1 MKHPMHR
8 FCPTRVFLIAAL
20 LSLPLLAQ
28 NSAQSTDDLPA
39 APSAVIQKRHNPPK
53 EAAPAAPTEA
63 QPAQPQAE
71 SEKQPAAQADPAT
84 EAPQSSSENTAAAKT
99 DLDTGDSPKS
109 ANDTTI
115 IRTVN
120 EVPVVFT
127 VTDKHNHYVR
137 DLNKKDFKVIDD
149 GRPVVQIRSFRRET
163 DLPLRVGLLID
174 SSASVRGRF
183 KFEQE
188 AAIEFMNQ
196 TIRPKYDQA
205 FVLGFDSSLEVTQE
219 FTSNS
224 ELLSKGIRGL
234 RPGNS
239 TRLYD
244 ALFYACRERLNTPET
259 ASVRRA
265 IVLITDGEDN
275 SSRSTRE
282 EAIEMALR
290 ANVIV
295 YTISTNFPGYSESG
309 KYDKVLQRIADAT
322 GGRWFEPFQVTDVAN
337 AFAQIQADLR
347 SQYAL
352 AYHPEDF
359 KHDGRYRTI
368 EIVAEHKGLKV
379 HSRHGYYAPTE

>member
-1 MKHPMHR
+1 MQSFQR
-8 FCPTRVFLIAAL
+8 TYLVVIAAL
-20 LSLPLLAQ
+20 ITVPLFAQ
-28 NSAQSTDDLPA
+28 TSDDLPS
-39 APSAVIQKRHNPPK
+39 APSAVIQHKAAPPK
-53 EAAPAAPTEA
+53 PPAPAPQQT
-63 QPAQPQAE
+63 PAN
-71 SEKQPAAQADPAT
+71 DD
-84 EAPQSSSENTAAAKT
+84 QSSATSEQTANA
-99 DLDTGDSPKS
+99 
-109 ANDTTI
+109 DTTNNGANTSEQAATVDNSI
-115 IRTVN
+115 FVTTVN

-149 GRPVVQIRSFRRET
+149 GRPVQEILGFRRET

-174 SSASVRGRF
+174 SSASVRSRF

-188 AAIEFMNQ
+188 SAIEFMNQ
-196 TIRPKYDQA
+196 TIRPKSDRA
-205 FVLGFDSSLEVTQE
+205 FIMGFDTSLEITQD
-219 FTSNS
+219 FTDDN
-224 ELLSKGIRGL
+224 ELLSKGIRSL

-244 ALFYACRERLNTPET
+244 ALYYACRERMLDRQEPV
-259 ASVRRA
+259 AVRKA
-265 IVLITDGEDN
+265 IVLITDGDDN
-275 SSRSTRE
+275 SSRVTRE

-352 AYHPEDF
+352 AYRPADF
-359 KHDGRYRTI
+359 RHDGRYRTI
-368 EIVAEHKGLKV
+368 EISADHKGLKV
-379 HSRHGYYAPTE
+379 HSRHGYYAPAE

>member
-1 MKHPMHR
+1 MAWFR
-8 FCPTRVFLIAAL
+8 STLVVLIAAW
-20 LSLPLLAQ
+20 LSAPLAAQ
-28 NSAQSTDDLPA
+28 NSGQSTDDLPS
-39 APSAVIQKRHNPPK
+39 APSAVIQK
-53 EAAPAAPTEA
+53 
-63 QPAQPQAE
+63 
-71 SEKQPAAQADPAT
+71 KQPAPKQDAPMAPPQEQPAPSQNQT
-84 EAPQSSSENTAAAKT
+84 EAPPSAQTESQPQQTTSESQAAT
-99 DLDTGDSPKS
+99 KS
-109 ANDTTI
+109 ANDSGETLETADDTTF
-115 IRTVN
+115 RRNVN

-137 DLNKKDFKVIDD
+137 DLSKKDFRVLDD
-149 GRPVVQIRSFRRET
+149 GRPVVEIRSFRRET
-163 DLPLRVGLLID
+163 ELPLRVGLLID

-219 FTSNS
+219 FTGNA
-224 ELLSKGIRGL
+224 ELLSKGIRSL

-244 ALFYACRERLNTPET
+244 ALFYACRERLNESET
-259 ASVRRA
+259 ASVRKA

-282 EAIEMALR
+282 EAIDMALR

-309 KYDKVLQRIADAT
+309 KYDKILQRIADAT

-337 AFAQIQADLR
+337 AFSQIQADLR

-352 AYHPEDF
+352 AYRPENL

-368 EIVAEHKGLKV
+368 EILAEHKGLKV

>member
-1 MKHPMHR
+1 MDWFR
-8 FCPTRVFLIAAL
+8 STSVILIAAW
-20 LSLPLLAQ
+20 LSAPLVAQ
-28 NSAQSTDDLPA
+28 NSGQGSDDLPS
-39 APSAVIQKRHNPPK
+39 APSAVIQKKQSPPK
-53 EAAPAAPTEA
+53 ETAPPDEQPTPLQNQEDTP
-63 QPAQPQAE
+63 PATPPQTDSQPQ
-71 SEKQPAAQADPAT
+71 QAS
-84 EAPQSSSENTAAAKT
+84 PQSQAAARGT
-99 DLDTGDSPKS
+99 IDSGETLETAS
-109 ANDTTI
+109 DTTI
-115 IRTVN
+115 RRNVN

-137 DLNKKDFKVIDD
+137 DLSKKDFKVMDD
-149 GRPVVQIRSFRRET
+149 GRPVIDIPFFRRET

-219 FTSNS
+219 FTGDS
-224 ELLSKGIRGL
+224 ELLSKGIRSL

-244 ALFYACRERLNTPET
+244 ALFYACRERLNESET
-259 ASVRRA
+259 ASVRKA

-282 EAIEMALR
+282 EAIDMALR

-309 KYDKVLQRIADAT
+309 KYDKILQRIADAT

-337 AFAQIQADLR
+337 AFSQIQADLR

-352 AYHPEDF
+352 AYRPEGF

-368 EIVAEHKGLKV
+368 EIMAEHKGLKV

>member
-1 MKHPMHR
+1 MDWFR
-8 FCPTRVFLIAAL
+8 STSIVLIAAW
-20 LSLPLLAQ
+20 LSAPLIAQ
-28 NSAQSTDDLPA
+28 NSGQGTEDLPS
-39 APSAVIQKRHNPPK
+39 APSAVIQRKQPPSPNQTDAPSATPPQTDSPAQQTAP
-53 EAAPAAPTEA
+53 ESPAATKGAVDSGEVV
-63 QPAQPQAE
+63 E
-71 SEKQPAAQADPAT
+71 
-84 EAPQSSSENTAAAKT
+84 TA
-99 DLDTGDSPKS
+99 GE
-109 ANDTTI
+109 TI
-115 IRTVN
+115 RRNVN

-137 DLNKKDFKVIDD
+137 DLSKKDFKVIDD
-149 GRPVVQIRSFRRET
+149 GRPAVDIRSFRRET

-219 FTSNS
+219 FTGDS
-224 ELLSKGIRGL
+224 ELLSKGIRSL

-244 ALFYACRERLNTPET
+244 ALFYACRERLNESET
-259 ASVRRA
+259 SSVRKA

-282 EAIEMALR
+282 EAIDMALR

-309 KYDKVLQRIADAT
+309 KYDKILQRIADAT

-337 AFAQIQADLR
+337 AFSQIQADLR

-352 AYHPEDF
+352 AYRPEVF

>member
-1 MKHPMHR
+1 MLR
-8 FCPTRVFLIAAL
+8 LCPTHVMLIAL

-28 NSAQSTDDLPA
+28 TSAPTTDDLPS
-39 APSAVIQKRHNPPK
+39 APSAVIQKK
-53 EAAPAAPTEA
+53 
-63 QPAQPQAE
+63 QPAQKEQSPTNASPEQPPAQNQTDAVPLT
-71 SEKQPAAQADPAT
+71 QPATDNPGTQASTANSASNTGADSA
-84 EAPQSSSENTAAAKT
+84 EISETA
-99 DLDTGDSPKS
+99 S
-109 ANDTTI
+109 DTTI
-115 IRTVN
+115 RRNVN

-137 DLNKKDFKVIDD
+137 DLSKKDFKVMDD
-149 GRPVVQIRSFRRET
+149 GRPVIDIRSFRRET

-219 FTSNS
+219 LTSNS
-224 ELLSKGIRGL
+224 ELLSKGIRSL

-244 ALFYACRERLNTPET
+244 ALFYACRERLNGPET

-309 KYDKVLQRIADAT
+309 KYDKILQRIADAT

-352 AYHPEDF
+352 SYHPEDF

-368 EIVAEHKGLKV
+368 DIMAEHKGLKV

>member
-1 MKHPMHR
+1 MDWFR
-8 FCPTRVFLIAAL
+8 STLVVLIASW
-20 LSLPLLAQ
+20 LSAPLIAQ
-28 NSAQSTDDLPA
+28 NSGPGTDDLPS
-39 APSAVIQKRHNPPK
+39 APSAVVQKKQAPPK
-53 EAAPAAPTEA
+53 EAAPDP
-63 QPAQPQAE
+63 PPQPQ
-71 SEKQPAAQADPAT
+71 SDTQPAAQTQPNSPTPQPST
-84 EAPQSSSENTAAAKT
+84 EAPPKPGEAGS
-99 DLDTGDSPKS
+99 DDSPTS
-109 ANDTTI
+109 AADAGF
-115 IRTVN
+115 RVRVN

-137 DLNKKDFKVIDD
+137 DLNKTDFKVIDD
-149 GRPVVQIRSFRRET
+149 GKPVIQIRSFRRET

-196 TIRPKYDQA
+196 TIRPRYDQA

-219 FTSNS
+219 FTGDT
-224 ELLSKGIRGL
+224 ELLSKGIRSL

-244 ALFYACRERLNTPET
+244 ALFYACRERLNTTDT
-259 ASVRRA
+259 ASARRA

-282 EAIEMALR
+282 EAIDMALR

-295 YTISTNFPGYSESG
+295 YTISTNFPGYAESG
-309 KYDKVLQRIADAT
+309 KFDKILQRIADAT

-352 AYHPEDF
+352 AYRPEDF

-368 EIVAEHKGLKV
+368 EIMAEHKGLKV

>member
-1 MKHPMHR
+1 MEHPMHR
-8 FCPTRVFLIAAL
+8 FCPTQVVLIAL

-28 NSAQSTDDLPA
+28 NSAPSTDDLPS
-39 APSAVIQKRHNPPK
+39 APSAVLQK
-53 EAAPAAPTEA
+53 
-63 QPAQPQAE
+63 
-71 SEKQPAAQADPAT
+71 KQPAPKQQSPT
-84 EAPQSSSENTAAAKT
+84 NAPPEQPPTQRQTDEPPVTPPQTQPSASESQSASTGANSVDTVETA
-99 DLDTGDSPKS
+99 S
-109 ANDTTI
+109 DTTI
-115 IRTVN
+115 RRNVN

-137 DLNKKDFKVIDD
+137 DLNKKDFKVLDD
-149 GRPVVQIRSFRRET
+149 GRPVVDIRSFRRET
-163 DLPLRVGLLID
+163 ELPLRVGLLID

-219 FTSNS
+219 LTSNS
-224 ELLSKGIRGL
+224 ELLSKGIRSL

-244 ALFYACRERLNTPET
+244 ALFYACRERLNESET
-259 ASVRRA
+259 ASVRKA

-295 YTISTNFPGYSESG
+295 YTISTNFPGYSETG
-309 KYDKVLQRIADAT
+309 KYDKILQRIADAT

-352 AYHPEDF
+352 SYHPDDF

>member
-1 MKHPMHR
+1 MHR
-8 FCPTRVFLIAAL
+8 FCPMHVAVIAAL

-28 NSAQSTDDLPA
+28 NSAQSTDDLPS
-39 APSAVIQKRHNPPK
+39 APSAVIQKKQPAPK
-53 EAAPAAPTEA
+53 EQSPTNTPPEQSPTQSQTDAAPATPPEA
-63 QPAQPQAE
+63 QQTSTESQAA
-71 SEKQPAAQADPAT
+71 SRGAND
-84 EAPQSSSENTAAAKT
+84 SSETLETAR
-99 DLDTGDSPKS
+99 
-109 ANDTTI
+109 DTTI
-115 IRTVN
+115 RRNVN

-137 DLNKKDFKVIDD
+137 DLNKKDFKVLDD
-149 GRPVVQIRSFRRET
+149 GRPVVDIRSFRRET
-163 DLPLRVGLLID
+163 ELPLRVGLLID

-196 TIRPKYDQA
+196 TIRPKFDQA

-224 ELLSKGIRGL
+224 ELLSKGIRSL

-244 ALFYACRERLNTPET
+244 ALFYACRERLNESET
-259 ASVRRA
+259 ASVRKA

-295 YTISTNFPGYSESG
+295 YTISTNFPGYSESS
-309 KYDKVLQRIADAT
+309 KYDKILQRIADAT

-352 AYHPEDF
+352 AYHPNDF

>member
-1 MKHPMHR
+1 
-8 FCPTRVFLIAAL
+8 VIAVL
-20 LSLPLLAQ
+20 LAAPVLAQ
-28 NSAQSTDDLPA
+28 NIDNLPS
-39 APSAVIQKRHNPPK
+39 APSAVARPK
-53 EAAPAAPTEA
+53 KMPAPRKAAPPPPPSGEQKT
-63 QPAQPQAE
+63 
-71 SEKQPAAQADPAT
+71 SAAQEQRASVSPDNGVPADTNQPL
-84 EAPQSSSENTAAAKT
+84 Q
-99 DLDTGDSPKS
+99 DS
-109 ANDTTI
+109 NDGSTFHT
-115 IRTVN
+115 TVN

-127 VTDKHNHYVR
+127 VTDKHNHYVK

-149 GRPVVQIRSFRRET
+149 GKPVVEIRDFRQET

-196 TIRPKYDQA
+196 TIRPRYDRA
-205 FVLGFDSSLEVTQE
+205 FVLGFDTSLEITQDL
-219 FTSNS
+219 TDNS
-224 ELLSKGIRGL
+224 ELLSKGIRSL

-244 ALFYACRERLNTPET
+244 AVYYACRERLLDTNDTV
-259 ASVRRA
+259 SVRKA

-275 SSRSTRE
+275 SSRVTRE

-295 YTISTNFPGYSESG
+295 YTISTNFPGYSGSG
-309 KYDKVLQRIADAT
+309 KYDKILQRIADAS
-322 GGRWFEPFQVTDVAN
+322 GGRWFEPFEVTDVAN

-352 AYHPEDF
+352 AYRPADF

-368 EIVAEHKGLKV
+368 EIVAQHKGLKV
-379 HSRHGYYAPTE
+379 HSRHGYYAPAE

>member
-1 MKHPMHR
+1 MDR
-8 FCPTRVFLIAAL
+8 FRITLVVLIAAW
-20 LSLPLLAQ
+20 LSAPLIAQ
-28 NSAQSTDDLPA
+28 NSGQGPDDLPS
-39 APSAVIQKRHNPPK
+39 APSAVIQKKQQQPK
-53 EAAPAAPTEA
+53 HVAPAPPE
-63 QPAQPQAE
+63 
-71 SEKQPAAQADPAT
+71 QPAASQDQTDAPPAT
-84 EAPQSSSENTAAAKT
+84 PSQTNSQAQQTFPENQAASTGAHDSGEALEISS
-99 DLDTGDSPKS
+99 
-109 ANDTTI
+109 DTTF
-115 IRTVN
+115 RRNVN

-137 DLNKKDFKVIDD
+137 DLNKKDFKVLDD
-149 GRPVVQIRSFRRET
+149 GRPVVDIRSFRRET
-163 DLPLRVGLLID
+163 ELPLRVGLLID

-219 FTSNS
+219 LTSSS
-224 ELLSKGIRGL
+224 ELLSKGIRSL

-244 ALFYACRERLNTPET
+244 ALFYACRERLNESET
-259 ASVRRA
+259 ASVRKA

-295 YTISTNFPGYSESG
+295 YTISTNFPGYSESS
-309 KYDKVLQRIADAT
+309 KYDRILQRIADAT

>member
-1 MKHPMHR
+1 MVR
-8 FCPTRVFLIAAL
+8 LRRTYLVLIAAF
-20 LSLPLLAQ
+20 LSMPLVAQ
-28 NSAQSTDDLPA
+28 DSAQSTDDLPA
-39 APSAVIQKRHNPPK
+39 APSAVIQKKQAPPK
-53 EAAPAAPTEA
+53 EAAPATP
-63 QPAQPQAE
+63 PQE
-71 SEKQPAAQADPAT
+71 QPAAATHTQSEPPSRSTAPAT
-84 EAPQSSSENTAAAKT
+84 QASSEDPTAPRSDADSGEAPKT
-99 DLDTGDSPKS
+99 E
-109 ANDTTI
+109 NDTTFVK
-115 IRTVN
+115 TVN

-137 DLNKKDFKVIDD
+137 DLSKNDFKVMDD
-149 GRPVVQIRSFRRET
+149 GRPVVDVRSFRRET

-196 TIRPKYDQA
+196 TIRPKSDQA

-219 FTSNS
+219 FTGDS
-224 ELLSKGIRGL
+224 ELLSKGIRSL

-244 ALFYACRERLNTPET
+244 ALFYACRERLMNAPET
-259 ASVRRA
+259 ISVRKA

-282 EAIEMALR
+282 EAIDMALR

-295 YTISTNFPGYSESG
+295 YTISTNFPGYTESG
-309 KYDKVLQRIADAT
+309 KYDKILQRIADAT

-352 AYHPEDF
+352 AYRPADF

-368 EIVAEHKGLKV
+368 EIMAEHKGLKV
-379 HSRHGYYAPTE
+379 HSRRGYYAPTE

>member
-1 MKHPMHR
+1 MVRLPR
-8 FCPTRVFLIAAL
+8 TCLVLTAAFLSA
-20 LSLPLLAQ
+20 PLIAQ

-39 APSAVIQKRHNPPK
+39 APSAVIQKKQPPAK
-53 EAAPAAPTEA
+53 EAAPQTPPLE
-63 QPAQPQAE
+63 
-71 SEKQPAAQADPAT
+71 QPAATPQTQSEPPTQATAPPAQASSEDSAAPMSNADSG
-84 EAPQSSSENTAAAKT
+84 EAPRT
-99 DLDTGDSPKS
+99 
-109 ANDTTI
+109 ANDTPFHA
-115 IRTVN
+115 TVN

-137 DLNKKDFKVIDD
+137 DLSKSDFKVMDD
-149 GRPVVQIRSFRRET
+149 GRPVVDIRSFRRET

-174 SSASVRGRF
+174 SSASVRSRF

-205 FVLGFDSSLEVTQE
+205 FVLGFDSSLEVTQD
-219 FTSNS
+219 FTGSS
-224 ELLSKGIRGL
+224 ELLSKGIRSL

-259 ASVRRA
+259 TSARRA

-282 EAIEMALR
+282 EAIDMALR

-295 YTISTNFPGYSESG
+295 YTISTNFPGYAESG
-309 KYDKVLQRIADAT
+309 KYDKILQRIADAT

-352 AYHPEDF
+352 AYRPTDF
-359 KHDGRYRTI
+359 QHDGRYRTI
-368 EIVAEHKGLKV
+368 EILAAHKGLKV
-379 HSRHGYYAPTE
+379 HSRRGYYAPAE

>member
-1 MKHPMHR
+1 LER
-8 FCPTRVFLIAAL
+8 TYLIVIAVLLAA
-20 LSLPLLAQ
+20 PVLAQ
-28 NSAQSTDDLPA
+28 NIDNLPS
-39 APSAVIQKRHNPPK
+39 APSAVARPK
-53 EAAPAAPTEA
+53 KMPAPRKAAPPPPPSGEQKT
-63 QPAQPQAE
+63 
-71 SEKQPAAQADPAT
+71 SAAQEQRASVSPDNGVPADTNQPL
-84 EAPQSSSENTAAAKT
+84 Q
-99 DLDTGDSPKS
+99 DS
-109 ANDTTI
+109 NDGSTFHT
-115 IRTVN
+115 TVN

-127 VTDKHNHYVR
+127 VTDKHNHYVK

-149 GRPVVQIRSFRRET
+149 GKPVVEIRDFRQET

-196 TIRPKYDQA
+196 TIRPRYDRA
-205 FVLGFDSSLEVTQE
+205 FVLGFDTSLEITQDL
-219 FTSNS
+219 TDNS
-224 ELLSKGIRGL
+224 ELLSKGIRSL

-244 ALFYACRERLNTPET
+244 AVYYACRERLLDTNDTV
-259 ASVRRA
+259 SVRKA

-275 SSRSTRE
+275 SSRVTRE

-295 YTISTNFPGYSESG
+295 YTISTNFPGYSGSG
-309 KYDKVLQRIADAT
+309 KYDKILQRIADAS
-322 GGRWFEPFQVTDVAN
+322 GGRWFEPFEVTDVAN

-352 AYHPEDF
+352 AYRPADF

-368 EIVAEHKGLKV
+368 EIVAQHKGLKV
-379 HSRHGYYAPTE
+379 HSRHGYYAPAE

>member
-1 MKHPMHR
+1 MHR
-8 FCPTRVFLIAAL
+8 FCPTHNVLLAAL

-28 NSAQSTDDLPA
+28 NSTQTTDDLPS
-39 APSAVIQKRHNPPK
+39 APSASIQKKHAPQPP
-53 EAAPAAPTEA
+53 APAPE
-63 QPAQPQAE
+63 QQSQPQAE
-71 SEKQPAAQADPAT
+71 PTTPGQGQAQPAVQPPQA
-84 EAPQSSSENTAAAKT
+84 SSESRAVASDASSDEPMN
-99 DLDTGDSPKS
+99 S
-109 ANDTTI
+109 ASDVGFKA
-115 IRTVN
+115 TVN

-137 DLNKKDFKVIDD
+137 DLGKKDFKVMDD
-149 GRPVVQIRSFRRET
+149 GRPVVEIRSFRRET

-219 FTSNS
+219 FTGNS
-224 ELLSKGIRGL
+224 ELLSKGIRSL

-244 ALFYACRERLNTPET
+244 ALFYACRERLNAPET

-309 KYDKVLQRIADAT
+309 KYDKILQRIADAT

-352 AYHPEDF
+352 AYRPEDF

-368 EIVAEHKGLKV
+368 EIMAEHKGLKV

>member
-1 MKHPMHR
+1 MH
-8 FCPTRVFLIAAL
+8 VALIAAL

-28 NSAQSTDDLPA
+28 NSAPSTDDLPS
-39 APSAVIQKRHNPPK
+39 APSAVIQK
-53 EAAPAAPTEA
+53 
-63 QPAQPQAE
+63 
-71 SEKQPAAQADPAT
+71 KQPAPKEQSPTNAPPEQPPAQSQTDAPPATQPGTDSPAQASTANS
-84 EAPQSSSENTAAAKT
+84 APSTGSDSAETLETAR
-99 DLDTGDSPKS
+99 
-109 ANDTTI
+109 DTTI
-115 IRTVN
+115 RRNVN

-137 DLNKKDFKVIDD
+137 DLNKKDFKVLDD
-149 GRPVVQIRSFRRET
+149 GRPVVDIRSFRRET

-219 FTSNS
+219 LTSNS
-224 ELLSKGIRGL
+224 ELLSKGIRSL

-244 ALFYACRERLNTPET
+244 ALFYACRERLNESET
-259 ASVRRA
+259 ASVRKA

-309 KYDKVLQRIADAT
+309 KYDKILQRIADAT

>member
-1 MKHPMHR
+1 MDR
-8 FCPTRVFLIAAL
+8 SRSTLVVLIAVL
-20 LSLPLLAQ
+20 LSAPLIAQ
-28 NSAQSTDDLPA
+28 NPAPTNTDDLPS
-39 APSAVIQKRHNPPK
+39 APSAVIQKKQPPT
-53 EAAPAAPTEA
+53 PAT
-63 QPAQPQAE
+63 QQQSQPQA
-71 SEKQPAAQADPAT
+71 QPETQT
-84 EAPQSSSENTAAAKT
+84 QPQPKPDVQTPKGSSESPAVASDAAS
-99 DLDTGDSPKS
+99 DES
-109 ANDTTI
+109 ATSAADVGF
-115 IRTVN
+115 RATVN

-137 DLNKKDFKVIDD
+137 DLSKKDFRVMDD
-149 GRPVVQIRSFRRET
+149 GHPVVDIRSFRRET

-219 FTSNS
+219 FTGDS
-224 ELLSKGIRGL
+224 ELLSKGIRSL

-244 ALFYACRERLNTPET
+244 ALFYACRERLNAPET

-309 KYDKVLQRIADAT
+309 KYDKILQRIADAT

-337 AFAQIQADLR
+337 AFSQIQADLR

-352 AYHPEDF
+352 AYRPEAF
-359 KHDGRYRTI
+359 RHDGRYRTI
-368 EIVAEHKGLKV
+368 EILAEHKGLKV

>member
-1 MKHPMHR
+1 MDR
-8 FCPTRVFLIAAL
+8 FRTTYLLLIGVL
-20 LSLPLLAQ
+20 LSAPVIAQ
-28 NSAQSTDDLPA
+28 NSAEFSGQATDDLPA
-39 APSAVIQKRHNPPK
+39 APSAVIQKKQAPPR
-53 EAAPAAPTEA
+53 EAAPEIPPQQ
-63 QPAQPQAE
+63 QPA
-71 SEKQPAAQADPAT
+71 PAQN
-84 EAPQSSSENTAAAKT
+84 PQSEPQPESSAPVPPASSEDPVAARNNADSGGVPKT
-99 DLDTGDSPKS
+99 SGDE
-109 ANDTTI
+109 AFRT
-115 IRTVN
+115 TVN

-137 DLNKKDFKVIDD
+137 DLNKSDFKVIDD
-149 GRPVVQIRSFRRET
+149 GRPVIQIRSFRRET
-163 DLPLRVGLLID
+163 ELPLRVGLLID

-196 TIRPKYDQA
+196 TIRPRFDEA

-219 FTSNS
+219 FTGDT
-224 ELLSKGIRGL
+224 ERLSKGIRSL

-244 ALFYACRERLNTPET
+244 AIYYACRERLLDRTET
-259 ASVRRA
+259 RSVRKA

-282 EAIEMALR
+282 EAIDMALR

-295 YTISTNFPGYSESG
+295 YTISTNFPGYAESG
-309 KYDKVLQRIADAT
+309 KYDKILQRIADAT

-359 KHDGRYRTI
+359 KHDGWYRTI
-368 EIVAEHKGLKV
+368 EILAEHKGLKV
-379 HSRHGYYAPTE
+379 HSRHGYYAPTD

>member
-1 MKHPMHR
+1 MHR
-8 FCPTRVFLIAAL
+8 FCPKHVALIAL

-28 NSAQSTDDLPA
+28 SSAPDTDDLPS
-39 APSAVIQKRHNPPK
+39 APSAVIQK
-53 EAAPAAPTEA
+53 
-63 QPAQPQAE
+63 
-71 SEKQPAAQADPAT
+71 KQPAPKEQSPTNAPPEQLPAQSRTDAPPATQADTDSP
-84 EAPQSSSENTAAAKT
+84 APQA
-99 DLDTGDSPKS
+99 SPAKS
-109 ANDTTI
+109 ASNTGSDSAETLETARQTTI
-115 IRTVN
+115 RRNVN

-137 DLNKKDFKVIDD
+137 DLEKKDFKVLDD
-149 GRPVVQIRSFRRET
+149 GRPVVDIRSFRRET
-163 DLPLRVGLLID
+163 ELPLRVGLLID

-224 ELLSKGIRGL
+224 ELLSKGIRSL

-244 ALFYACRERLNTPET
+244 ALFYACRERLNESE
-259 ASVRRA
+259 AISVRKA

-309 KYDKVLQRIADAT
+309 KYDKILQRIADAT

-368 EIVAEHKGLKV
+368 EIMAEHKGLKV

>member
-1 MKHPMHR
+1 
-8 FCPTRVFLIAAL
+8 
-20 LSLPLLAQ
+20 LSSPSIAQ
-28 NSAQSTDDLPA
+28 NPAQGSDDLPA
-39 APSAVIQKRHNPPK
+39 APSAVIQKKQAPQQQTPATQEQSQPPA
-53 EAAPAAPTEA
+53 EPETPPQ
-63 QPAQPQAE
+63 QPAQPAVH
-71 SEKQPAAQADPAT
+71 
-84 EAPQSSSENTAAAKT
+84 APQVPSA
-99 DLDTGDSPKS
+99 SPAVTNDAGSDDS
-109 ANDTTI
+109 ANPSSDVGF
-115 IRTVN
+115 RATVN

-137 DLNKKDFKVIDD
+137 DLNKKDFKVLDD
-149 GRPVVQIRSFRRET
+149 GHPVIDIRSFRRET
-163 DLPLRVGLLID
+163 ELPLRVGLLID

-219 FTSNS
+219 FTASA
-224 ELLSKGIRGL
+224 ELLSKGIRSL

-244 ALFYACRERLNTPET
+244 ALFYACRERLNAPET

-282 EAIEMALR
+282 EAIDMALR

-295 YTISTNFPGYSESG
+295 YTISTNFPGYSESS
-309 KYDKVLQRIADAT
+309 KYDKILQRIADAT

-337 AFAQIQADLR
+337 AFSQIQADLR

-352 AYHPEDF
+352 AYRPESF

-368 EIVAEHKGLKV
+368 EITAEHKGLKV

>member
-1 MKHPMHR
+1 M
-8 FCPTRVFLIAAL
+8 
-20 LSLPLLAQ
+20 
-28 NSAQSTDDLPA
+28 
-39 APSAVIQKRHNPPK
+39 
-53 EAAPAAPTEA
+53 
-63 QPAQPQAE
+63 
-71 SEKQPAAQADPAT
+71 
-84 EAPQSSSENTAAAKT
+84 
-99 DLDTGDSPKS
+99 
-109 ANDTTI
+109 
-115 IRTVN
+115 
-120 EVPVVFT
+120 FT

-137 DLNKKDFKVIDD
+137 DLNKSDFKVLDD

-163 DLPLRVGLLID
+163 ELPLRVGLLID

-219 FTSNS
+219 FTGDA
-224 ELLSKGIRGL
+224 ELLSKGIRSL

-244 ALFYACRERLNTPET
+244 AIYYACRERLLNSAET
-259 ASVRRA
+259 ISVRKA

-282 EAIEMALR
+282 EAIDMALR

-295 YTISTNFPGYSESG
+295 YTISTNFPGYAESG
-309 KYDKVLQRIADAT
+309 KYDKILQRIADAT

-352 AYHPEDF
+352 AYRPEDF

-368 EIVAEHKGLKV
+368 EIMAEHKGLKV

>member
-1 MKHPMHR
+1 MHR
-8 FCPTRVFLIAAL
+8 FRITLVVLFSGLLGAPLI
-20 LSLPLLAQ
+20 AQ
-28 NSAQSTDDLPA
+28 NSTPGTDDLPS
-39 APSAVIQKRHNPPK
+39 APSAVIQKKPAPP
-53 EAAPAAPTEA
+53 PA
-63 QPAQPQAE
+63 
-71 SEKQPAAQADPAT
+71 PAT
-84 EAPQSSSENTAAAKT
+84 EQQSQPHPEPETQPPQQANPAANPPQVSSENPADTSNAGSDNSAGSAADVGFKA
-99 DLDTGDSPKS
+99 
-109 ANDTTI
+109 
-115 IRTVN
+115 TVN

-137 DLNKKDFKVIDD
+137 DLNKKDFKVLDD
-149 GRPVVQIRSFRRET
+149 GRPVIDIRSFRRET

-224 ELLSKGIRGL
+224 ELLSKGIRSL

-244 ALFYACRERLNTPET
+244 ALFYACRERLNAPET

-309 KYDKVLQRIADAT
+309 KYDKILQRIADAT

-337 AFAQIQADLR
+337 AFSQIQADLR

-352 AYHPEDF
+352 AYRPDSF

-368 EIVAEHKGLKV
+368 EIMAEHKGLKV

>member
-1 MKHPMHR
+1 MDR
-8 FCPTRVFLIAAL
+8 FCPTYVILMGVL
-20 LSLPLLAQ
+20 LSVPVIAQ
-28 NSAQSTDDLPA
+28 DSAQISNQATDDLPA
-39 APSAVIQKRHNPPK
+39 APSAVIQKRQVRPQ
-53 EAAPAAPTEA
+53 ETVPAKP
-63 QPAQPQAE
+63 
-71 SEKQPAAQADPAT
+71 EKQPATEPQTQSESQGQSTAPASDASSAESAASRSDAD
-84 EAPQSSSENTAAAKT
+84 SEET
-99 DLDTGDSPKS
+99 PKS
-109 ANDTTI
+109 AADAGF
-115 IRTVN
+115 RSTVN

-127 VTDKHNHYVR
+127 VTDRHNHYVR
-137 DLNKKDFKVIDD
+137 DLNKSDFKVIDD
-149 GRPVVQIRSFRRET
+149 GRRVVEIRSFRRET

-196 TIRPKYDQA
+196 TVRPRYDQA
-205 FVLGFDSSLEVTQE
+205 FVLGFDSSLEVTQDY
-219 FTSNS
+219 TGNA
-224 ELLSKGIRGL
+224 ELLSKGIRSL

-244 ALFYACRERLNTPET
+244 ALYYACREKLLNTTET
-259 ASVRRA
+259 SSIRKA

-282 EAIEMALR
+282 EAIDMALR

-295 YTISTNFPGYSESG
+295 YTISTNFPGYAESG
-309 KYDKVLQRIADAT
+309 KYDKILQRIADAT

-352 AYHPEDF
+352 AYRPEDF

-368 EIVAEHKGLKV
+368 EILAEHKGLKV

>member
-1 MKHPMHR
+1 MHR
-8 FCPTRVFLIAAL
+8 FCPTQIALIAL

-28 NSAQSTDDLPA
+28 SSAPSTDDLPS
-39 APSAVIQKRHNPPK
+39 APSAVIQK
-53 EAAPAAPTEA
+53 
-63 QPAQPQAE
+63 
-71 SEKQPAAQADPAT
+71 KQPAPKQQSPT
-84 EAPQSSSENTAAAKT
+84 NAPPEQPPTQRQTDEPPVTPPQTQPTASESQSASTGANSVDTVETA
-99 DLDTGDSPKS
+99 S
-109 ANDTTI
+109 DTTI
-115 IRTVN
+115 RRNVN

-137 DLNKKDFKVIDD
+137 DLNKKDFKVLDD
-149 GRPVVQIRSFRRET
+149 GRPVVDIRSFRRET
-163 DLPLRVGLLID
+163 ELPLRVGLLID

-219 FTSNS
+219 LTSNS
-224 ELLSKGIRGL
+224 ELLSKGIRSL

-244 ALFYACRERLNTPET
+244 ALFYACRERLNESET
-259 ASVRRA
+259 ASVRKA

-295 YTISTNFPGYSESG
+295 YTISTNFPGYSETG
-309 KYDKVLQRIADAT
+309 KYDKILQRIADAT

-352 AYHPEDF
+352 SYHPDDF

>member
-1 MKHPMHR
+1 MDR
-8 FCPTRVFLIAAL
+8 FRSTLVVLIATL
-20 LSLPLLAQ
+20 LSAPLIAQ
-28 NSAQSTDDLPA
+28 NSGQTNQNSTPDDLPS
-39 APSAVIQKRHNPPK
+39 APSAVTQKKQTRQPQPPS
-53 EAAPAAPTEA
+53 TEQQS
-63 QPAQPQAE
+63 QPQVEPGTPPQPQA
-71 SEKQPAAQADPAT
+71 QPDVR
-84 EAPQSSSENTAAAKT
+84 APQVSRTPQGVTTDTNADGSRNSAADVGFRA
-99 DLDTGDSPKS
+99 
-109 ANDTTI
+109 
-115 IRTVN
+115 TVN

-137 DLNKKDFKVIDD
+137 DLSKKDFKVMDD
-149 GRPVVQIRSFRRET
+149 GHPVADIRSFRRET

-224 ELLSKGIRGL
+224 ELLSKGIRSL

-244 ALFYACRERLNTPET
+244 ALFYACRERLDTPET
-259 ASVRRA
+259 ASERRA

-309 KYDKVLQRIADAT
+309 KYDKILQRIADAT

-352 AYHPEDF
+352 AYRPEDF

-368 EIVAEHKGLKV
+368 EIMAEHKGLKV

>member
-1 MKHPMHR
+1 MR
-8 FCPTRVFLIAAL
+8 WLERTYLIVIAVLLAA
-20 LSLPLLAQ
+20 PVLAQ
-28 NSAQSTDDLPA
+28 NIDNLPS
-39 APSAVIQKRHNPPK
+39 APSAVARPK
-53 EAAPAAPTEA
+53 KMPAPRKAAPPPPPSGEQKT
-63 QPAQPQAE
+63 
-71 SEKQPAAQADPAT
+71 SAAQEQRASVSPDNGVPADTNQPL
-84 EAPQSSSENTAAAKT
+84 Q
-99 DLDTGDSPKS
+99 DS
-109 ANDTTI
+109 NDGSTFHT
-115 IRTVN
+115 TVN

-127 VTDKHNHYVR
+127 VTDKHNHYVK

-149 GRPVVQIRSFRRET
+149 GKPVVEIRDFRQET

-196 TIRPKYDQA
+196 TIRPRYDRA
-205 FVLGFDSSLEVTQE
+205 FVLGFDTSLEITQDL
-219 FTSNS
+219 TDNS
-224 ELLSKGIRGL
+224 ELLSKGIRSL

-244 ALFYACRERLNTPET
+244 AVYYACRERLLDTNDTV
-259 ASVRRA
+259 SVRKA

-275 SSRSTRE
+275 SSRVTRE

-295 YTISTNFPGYSESG
+295 YTISTNFPGYSGGG
-309 KYDKVLQRIADAT
+309 KYDKILQRIADAS
-322 GGRWFEPFQVTDVAN
+322 GGRWFEPFEVTDVAN

-352 AYHPEDF
+352 AYRPADF

-368 EIVAEHKGLKV
+368 EIVAQHKGLKV
-379 HSRHGYYAPTE
+379 HSRHGYYAPAE

>member
-1 MKHPMHR
+1 MHR
-8 FCPTRVFLIAAL
+8 FCPTHVMLIAL

-28 NSAQSTDDLPA
+28 RSAPGTDDLPS
-39 APSAVIQKRHNPPK
+39 APSAVIQK
-53 EAAPAAPTEA
+53 
-63 QPAQPQAE
+63 
-71 SEKQPAAQADPAT
+71 KQPAPKEQSPTNAPPEQPPAQSQTDEPPVTPPQAQPTASESQPASAGANSVDT
-84 EAPQSSSENTAAAKT
+84 VETA
-99 DLDTGDSPKS
+99 S
-109 ANDTTI
+109 DTTI
-115 IRTVN
+115 RRNVN

-137 DLNKKDFKVIDD
+137 DLNKKDFKVLDD
-149 GRPVVQIRSFRRET
+149 GRPVVDIRSFRRET
-163 DLPLRVGLLID
+163 ELPLRVGLLID

-219 FTSNS
+219 LTSNS
-224 ELLSKGIRGL
+224 ELLSKGIRSL

-244 ALFYACRERLNTPET
+244 ALFYACRERLNESET
-259 ASVRRA
+259 ASVRKA

-309 KYDKVLQRIADAT
+309 KYDKILQRIADAT

-352 AYHPEDF
+352 AYHPDDF

>member
-1 MKHPMHR
+1 MQR
-8 FCPTRVFLIAAL
+8 FQPTYLVVIATLI
-20 LSLPLLAQ
+20 SFP
-28 NSAQSTDDLPA
+28 SFGQSTSTTGNDLPSAPSAIAQPKAAPAKPTTPDQQPPA
-39 APSAVIQKRHNPPK
+39 APQNQSPAINSAGN
-53 EAAPAAPTEA
+53 
-63 QPAQPQAE
+63 
-71 SEKQPAAQADPAT
+71 
-84 EAPQSSSENTAAAKT
+84 QSSS
-99 DLDTGDSPKS
+99 GDQPSKPS
-109 ANDTTI
+109 AEQASNSDANDNSASTDKPRTSSDSTFTT
-115 IRTVN
+115 TVN

-127 VTDKHNHYVR
+127 VTDKHNHYVK
-137 DLNKKDFKVIDD
+137 DLAKNDFKVIDD
-149 GRPVVQIRSFRRET
+149 GQPVPEIRSFRRET

-174 SSASVRGRF
+174 SSASVRSRF

-196 TIRPKYDQA
+196 TIRPRYDRA
-205 FVLGFDSSLEVTQE
+205 FVLGFDSSLEITQE
-219 FTSNS
+219 FTDNS
-224 ELLSKGIRGL
+224 ELLSKGIRSL
-234 RPGNS
+234 RPGNA

-244 ALFYACRERLNTPET
+244 ALYYACRERLLNTSET

-275 SSRSTRE
+275 SSRTTRE
-282 EAIEMALR
+282 EAIDMALR

-309 KYDKVLQRIADAT
+309 KYDKILQRMADAT

-352 AYHPEDF
+352 AYRPADF
-359 KHDGRYRTI
+359 RHDGRYRTI

-379 HSRHGYYAPTE
+379 HSRHGYYAPAE

>member
-1 MKHPMHR
+1 
-8 FCPTRVFLIAAL
+8 
-20 LSLPLLAQ
+20 
-28 NSAQSTDDLPA
+28 
-39 APSAVIQKRHNPPK
+39 
-53 EAAPAAPTEA
+53 
-63 QPAQPQAE
+63 
-71 SEKQPAAQADPAT
+71 
-84 EAPQSSSENTAAAKT
+84 
-99 DLDTGDSPKS
+99 
-109 ANDTTI
+109 
-115 IRTVN
+115 
-120 EVPVVFT
+120 

-137 DLNKKDFKVIDD
+137 DLSKNDFKVIDD
-149 GRPVVQIRSFRRET
+149 GRPVPEIRSFRRET

-205 FVLGFDSSLEVTQE
+205 FVLGFDSTLEVAQE
-219 FTSNS
+219 FTGDS
-224 ELLSKGIRGL
+224 ELLSKGIRSL

-244 ALFYACRERLNTPET
+244 AIFYACRERLQNTSEPM
-259 ASVRRA
+259 SVRKA

-275 SSRSTRE
+275 SSRTTRE
-282 EAIEMALR
+282 EAIDMALR

-295 YTISTNFPGYSESG
+295 YTISTNFPGYAESG
-309 KYDKVLQRIADAT
+309 KYDKILQRIADAT

-352 AYHPEDF
+352 AYRPEDF

-368 EIVAEHKGLKV
+368 EIMAEHKGLKV
-379 HSRHGYYAPTE
+379 HSRHGYYAPAE